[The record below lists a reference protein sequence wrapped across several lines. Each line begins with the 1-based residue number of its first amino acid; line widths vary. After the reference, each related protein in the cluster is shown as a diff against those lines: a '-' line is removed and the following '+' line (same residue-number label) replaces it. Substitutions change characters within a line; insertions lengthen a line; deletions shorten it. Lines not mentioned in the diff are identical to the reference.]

1 MKNRSRNG
9 SMQRWKKVVLWF
21 VGVIIFVVVFALI
34 FIRIIPSFG
43 YMSVTKTEQ
52 EDYAKRTSNYRN
64 GKFEN
69 EHEFSVMEKVPEGA
83 EDGVLSEKGTTPEDE
98 IPTETPLFLS
108 DFSANEITY
117 TWLGH
122 STLLIQIDG
131 KNILVDP
138 ILSDISSPVS
148 FVGNKRFSKVP
159 IEADELP
166 EIDIVLYTHD
176 HFDHLDYPTLK
187 KIDSRVKQY
196 VVPLGVENHLERFGV
211 DKSKI
216 SNMAW
221 WESETYGDL
230 TIACTPARHY
240 SGRYM
245 LDNFSTLW
253 CSYALLTENHK
264 IFLSGDT
271 GYDDHFKQIHEKYGD
286 FDIVFTDGAQYD
298 LRWPSVHMNPEEA
311 YKSLEI
317 LGAEYAVPVHW
328 AAFRLANHPWDDSV
342 QRLVKAAENGNVT
355 ILTPK
360 LGETMK
366 LENLDDYQERWY
378 EQIQ

>member
-1 MKNRSRNG
+1 M
-9 SMQRWKKVVLWF
+9 LWF
-21 VGVIIFVVVFALI
+21 VGIIICIAVFALI
-34 FIRIIPSFG
+34 FIRMVPSFG
-43 YMSVTKTEQ
+43 YMSATKAEW
-52 EDYAKRTSNYRN
+52 EDYAKRASNYRD

-148 FVGNKRFSKVP
+148 FVGNKRFSKLP
-159 IEADELP
+159 IEAEELP

-187 KIDSRVKQY
+187 KIDSKVKQY
-196 VVPLGVENHLERFGV
+196 VVPLGVECHLERFGV
-211 DKSKI
+211 DESKI

-221 WESETYGDL
+221 WESETYGEL

-342 QRLVKAAENGNVT
+342 QRLVKAAENGKVT

-366 LENLDDYQERWY
+366 IENLDDYQERWY